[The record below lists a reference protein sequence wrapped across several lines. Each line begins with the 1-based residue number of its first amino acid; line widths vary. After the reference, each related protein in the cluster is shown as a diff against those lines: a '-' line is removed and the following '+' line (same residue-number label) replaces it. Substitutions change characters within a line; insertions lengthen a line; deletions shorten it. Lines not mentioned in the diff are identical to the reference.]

1 MRNFWA
7 SVIVFFVIVFCFW
20 FQFNILN
27 LVPLFGVTANIG
39 IIFVVALGILCGKTT
54 GITLGF
60 IYGILSDILLG
71 KSIGIYVILYLIV
84 GYFSGKI
91 SYSFSKENK
100 SSIVMMAAAATLI
113 FEVICYFMFVII
125 YGYEFEFFGMLWTVI
140 LECIYN
146 IFVAWVFFKPLSF
159 LAEIINRGKRSYY
172 LL

>member
-27 LVPLFGVTANIG
+27 LIPLFGVTANIG
-39 IIFVVALGILCGKTT
+39 IIFVVALGILCGKTA
-54 GITLGF
+54 GITLGLT
-60 IYGILSDILLG
+60 YGILSDILLG
-71 KSIGIYVILYLIV
+71 KSIGVYMILYLLI
-84 GYFSGKI
+84 GYLSGKI

-100 SSIVMMAAAATLI
+100 SSIVMMSALATLI
-113 FEVICYFMFVII
+113 FEVICYLMFVII
-125 YGYEFEFFGMLWTVI
+125 YGYEFEFFGTIGTII

-146 IFVAWVFFKPLSF
+146 IFVAWFFFKPFSF
-159 LAEIINRGKRSYY
+159 LAEIINKGKRSYY

>member
-7 SVIVFFVIVFCFW
+7 GVIVFFTIIFCFW

-39 IIFVVALGILCGKTT
+39 IVFVVALGILCGKST
-54 GITLGF
+54 GITLGL
-60 IYGILSDILLG
+60 IYGLLADVLLG
-71 KSIGIYVILYLIV
+71 KSVGIYMILYLLI
-84 GYFSGKI
+84 GYLSGKI

-100 SSIVMMAAAATLI
+100 SSIVMMAAAGTLI
-113 FEVICYFMFVII
+113 FEVICYFMFVIF
-125 YGYEFEFFGMLWTVI
+125 YGYEFEFFTTIWTI
-140 LECIYN
+140 GLECIYN

-159 LAEIINRGKRSYY
+159 LAEIINKGKRSYY